1 MPDRMPVRIA
11 PMSIIDSPGAI
22 RELAVAFQA
31 SRIVLTA
38 FELGVFTAIAQ
49 GAHTSREV
57 AAAVGGDPRAVDRLL
72 NALAALDLLHKFDDR
87 FQNTPATGRF
97 LVRGTPEYMAGLQHT
112 VHLWESWSGLTRT
125 VREGAPQAREAVN
138 DRGGAWLEAFI
149 GAMHTRA
156 QVQAPIIAH
165 LVDLDRVSNVLDV
178 GGGSAA
184 FSMAFARKA
193 LALRAVV
200 FDLPNVLPLTRSY
213 VEAAGLADRI
223 TTLPGDYTR
232 DPLPAGFDLVF
243 LSAIVHSQS
252 PGENQALL
260 QSAARAAKPGG
271 RVAVLDWVMS
281 ADRTH
286 PVSGAIFALNMLV
299 ATEGGD
305 TYTEQE
311 MRGWFET
318 AGLTDIVRRDTPF
331 GTSLLIGRRET

>member
-1 MPDRMPVRIA
+1 
-11 PMSIIDSPGAI
+11 MSAVIDSPGAI

-38 FELGVFTAIAQ
+38 FELDVFSAIAG

-57 AAAVGGDPRAVDRLL
+57 AATVGGDPRAIDRLL
-72 NALAALDLLHKFDDR
+72 NALAALDLLHKFDER
-87 FQNTPATGRF
+87 FENTPATARF

-112 VHLWESWSGLTRT
+112 VHLWDSWSGLTRT
-125 VREGAPQAREAVN
+125 VREGAPQIRPAVN
-138 DRGGAWLEAFI
+138 DRGEPWLEAFI
-149 GAMHTRA
+149 GAMHARA

-165 LVDLDRVSNVLDV
+165 LVDLDGVAAVLDV

-184 FSMAFARKA
+184 FSIAFARKA
-193 LALRAVV
+193 LALKAVV
-200 FDLPNVLPLTRSY
+200 FDLPNVLPLTTRY
-213 VEAAGLADRI
+213 VESAGLSDRI
-223 TTLPGDYTR
+223 ATVPGDYTR
-232 DPLPAGFDLVF
+232 DPLPSGFDLVF

-252 PGENQALL
+252 PAENLQLL
-260 QSAARAAKPGG
+260 RSAARAAKPGG

-286 PVSGAIFALNMLV
+286 PVSGALFALNMLV

-305 TYTEQE
+305 TYTEEE
-311 MRGWFET
+311 MRGWFRE

-331 GTSLLIGRRET
+331 GTSLLIGRRG